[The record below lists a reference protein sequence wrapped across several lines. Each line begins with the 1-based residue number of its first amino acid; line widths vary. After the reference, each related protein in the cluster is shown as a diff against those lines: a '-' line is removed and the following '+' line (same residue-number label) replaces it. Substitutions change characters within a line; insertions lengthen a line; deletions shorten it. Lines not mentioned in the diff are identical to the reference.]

1 MSDYSEQTEQTIE
14 NLPTIIYPYPPYPPY
29 EEQNMGKLASFLAG
43 VITGAVALG
52 VTACYVDKLNKSS
65 SEELGKQPNELL
77 DENLS
82 SNEE

>member
-1 MSDYSEQTEQTIE
+1 MSDYSEQAEQTTE
-14 NLPTIIYPYPPYPPY
+14 NLSSTIYPYPPY